1 MGKVRTYESVIR
13 CFYRTDLHKCPECQK
28 TLKRAVT
35 ITERKVI
42 TLEGVV
48 QVTHGGYRC
57 KNPKCK
63 AKARTYRSAAADA
76 LALPHF
82 TFGLDIV
89 ILAGQLRLGKHQTL
103 DEAHEQIRERLA
115 PLALIPTN

>member
-1 MGKVRTYESVIR
+1 MKARTYEKVTKR
-13 CFYRTDLHKCPECQK
+13 FYRTDLHKCPECQR

-42 TLEGVV
+42 TLDEVI

-57 KNPKCK
+57 QNPKCEGK
-63 AKARTYRSAAADA
+63 GRTYRSVAADA

-82 TFGLDIV
+82 TFGVDIV
-89 ILAGQLRLGKHQTL
+89 ILAGHLRLGKHQTL
-103 DEAHEQIRERLA
+103 DEAHSQIS
-115 PLALIPTN
+115 